1 MVRRSKRS
9 PSFWLYRGVLA
20 VFLIACLLGLG
31 IYFGNA
37 HSGVTNTLTPNFES
51 MDDIEQQAWKIAAR
65 VVGASREGQERF
77 VTELFDLYYKVKDSD
92 VVIFCIPGGWGKK
105 PLDDNSQGRS
115 WLVGIEAE
123 MAKLGYKYCKVDDIR
138 TGQGLFDYLFELKEQ
153 LTHYPSKA
161 RELAAK
167 IDFLTQQV
175 KGLKVVITGQSNG
188 AAFAGE
194 VVSRLKDNPG
204 VYSIQVGIPFW
215 HRVARAS
222 RSLVIDNNGI
232 GADALTERDLLS
244 LFKFNLVKIFVINN
258 APSFTPIDW
267 VISRAIL
274 VFWPYN
280 FGLGL
285 QAPGHEYMWEY
296 PGVGPV
302 IERFLVNN
310 FAKK

>member
-1 MVRRSKRS
+1 MIRRSKRS

-20 VFLIACLLGLG
+20 VFVIACLLGLVV
-31 IYFGNA
+31 YFGRS
-37 HSGVTNTLTPNFES
+37 HSGDTSSSAINLES
-51 MDDIEQQAWKIAAR
+51 KSVAEQQAWQIAAR
-65 VVGASREGQERF
+65 VVGASKEGQERF
-77 VTELFDLYYKVKDSD
+77 VTELLDLYYKVKDSD
-92 VVIFCIPGGWGKK
+92 LVIFCIPGGWGKK
-105 PLDDNSQGRS
+105 PLADNSQGRS
-115 WLVGIEAE
+115 WLVGMETE
-123 MAKLGYKYCKVDDIR
+123 MTKLGYRYCEVDDIR
-138 TGQGLFDYLFELKEQ
+138 TGNGLFDYLFEFKEQ

-161 RELAAK
+161 KEVAAK

-194 VVSRLKDNPG
+194 IVTRLKDNPG

-222 RSLVIDNNGI
+222 RSLVIDNNGV
-232 GADALTERDLLS
+232 GADALTDRDLLS
-244 LFKFNLVKIFVINN
+244 LVKVNLVKIFIINN
-258 APSFTPIDW
+258 VPSFTPIDW
-267 VISRAIL
+267 VITRAIL

-310 FAKK
+310 FAQK